1 MHNKDEKKEM
11 PIVTTTQ
18 NIFKN
23 GIGEEKKRPK
33 FVAFVFIKFDNRS
46 WTTSGR
52 RWKTDVTK
60 HQIEFAEF
68 TSN

>member
-11 PIVTTTQ
+11 RIVTTTQ
-18 NIFKN
+18 NIFKD

-52 RWKTDVTK
+52 RWKMDVTK